1 MKKIH
6 WSPILPQK
14 LSATSFWA
22 NCHEEQLA
30 SNDIL
35 AGLVE
40 KFPLK
45 QTKGG
50 LQTYKTLSLKKDI
63 GLRIIDK
70 KCAQNLLILLHSSF
84 KKHSAEQIKQ
94 FVLRCDTSILS
105 SDVIEQLLRCLP
117 PVDQINRLC
126 EIRCAGDKLTEGEAF
141 IAILGEIK
149 DVVPRLESINF
160 KLCIEDMVKNV
171 KTNVSSGIA
180 ACKEIKSSQKF
191 AKILEMV
198 LLLGN
203 YMNFDSVNGQAYGF
217 KLSVLTRLKDT
228 KDSNNKQTVLH
239 YLAESIE
246 KKFPEVLR
254 FSEDLHHSKT
264 ASRIQMADI
273 QETMLMMENSL
284 KNLKSILGK
293 SQESQSPDDI
303 FTDVMMDFSV
313 KTYGEIADLKE
324 MIHEMENCYKA
335 VAEYFSFDAEKY
347 SIEELFTD
355 IETFK
360 ASFAQAYKEIQD
372 ARKHQGKTDRVAQSY
387 ASRRPPS
394 YKTKEVHE
402 QQVTQT
408 VRQESGSADKR
419 FDSSVSPDGKTVLN
433 SVPPLVRKEQV
444 QLRDGTSMKTNQ
456 SKLRFDTD
464 NQKRC
469 RGMEIKLTRLTKNG
483 MDILHIITM
492 FLFYI

>member
-1 MKKIH
+1 ME
-6 WSPILPQK
+6 SNLAAK
-14 LSATSFWA
+14 LSAISFWA

-40 KFPLK
+40 KFSLK
-45 QTKGG
+45 PIEGG
-50 LQTYKTLSLKKDI
+50 LKTYKTLNLKKDI
-63 GLRIIDK
+63 GLRIIDE
-70 KCAQNLLILLHSSF
+70 KCAQNLLILLHSSL

-105 SDVIEQLLRCLP
+105 SDIIEQLLRCLP
-117 PVDQINRLC
+117 PVDQINSLC

-160 KLCIEDMVKNV
+160 KLCIEDMVKKV
-171 KTNVSSGIA
+171 EQNVSSGIA
-180 ACKEIKSSQKF
+180 ACEEIKSCQKF

-198 LLLGN
+198 LLFGN

-228 KDSNNKQTVLH
+228 RDSNNKQTILH

-254 FSEDLHHSKT
+254 FSEDLHHSRT
-264 ASRIQMADI
+264 ASRIQMTDI
-273 QETMLMMENSL
+273 QETMLVMENSL
-284 KNLKSILGK
+284 ENLKSILGK

-313 KTYGEIADLKE
+313 KAYGEIADLKE
-324 MIHEMENCYKA
+324 MIHKMENCYKA

-347 SIEELFTD
+347 CIDELFTD

-360 ASFAQAYKEIQD
+360 ASFAQAYNEIQV
-372 ARKHQGKTDRVAQSY
+372 ARERQGKTDREAQSC
-387 ASRRPPS
+387 AFRRHPS
-394 YKTKEVHE
+394 KEVHE

-408 VRQESGSADKR
+408 VRRESGPADNKR
-419 FDSSVSPDGKTVLN
+419 FDNLVSPDGKTALN
-433 SVPPLVRKEQV
+433 LVREEQV
-444 QLRDGTSMKTNQ
+444 QLRAGTSMKTNQ

-469 RGMEIKLTRLTKNG
+469 RGMEIKLTRLTENG
-483 MDILHIITM
+483 MYIVPIITM
-492 FLFYI
+492 FLFNSHDSLV